1 MLVKR
6 NVSIFF
12 KIFKECQVTWMENW
26 SEGTMIKLPMLL
38 LTKEARVEGSSIGKD
53 HKKDDSTKKK
63 RHISG
68 GEFIH

>member
-1 MLVKR
+1 
-6 NVSIFF
+6 
-12 KIFKECQVTWMENW
+12 MENW
-26 SEGTMIKLPMLL
+26 SEGTLVKLPMLL

-53 HKKDDSTKKK
+53 HHKKEEDAKKK